1 MSGSLV
7 QLVSQG
13 IQDVHLLT
21 GNLANSIFTA
31 RYKKHTPFSQNAKQ
45 LEIVGNI
52 APGGTS
58 EVEIVTS
65 GDIVNHM
72 WLEGENL
79 LDYMAG
85 TEFEL
90 YMGGKLI
97 DTQSFEY
104 ITEIWPIYLAE
115 TKVKSTCLNNRISST
130 DKNFFPLHF
139 FFCDNGMFLPLVGMQ
154 YHKVEI
160 RIKWGPVAPVGV
172 KVYGNYIFL
181 DTPERTKFAESNMDM
196 LITQVQSTQHTA
208 TDNTSTKLDISTI
221 NHPVKAM
228 WFGQPALSGAVASDF
243 FTFDNLSMY
252 LNGQVKVDTMSPHYF
267 HTVQGYYHTQNALVN
282 FTNIEKTPF
291 YTRFF
296 MYSFA
301 DDASE
306 YNPTGSCNFSRL
318 DTAILNISN
327 ISRAAAKQNLPI
339 YVYALNYNILR
350 VREGLTGILFSN

>member
-13 IQDVHLLT
+13 VQDIHILT
-21 GNLANSIFTA
+21 DKLENSQFTA
-31 RYKKHTPFSQNAKQ
+31 QYKKHTPFSQNAKQ
-45 LEIVGNI
+45 LEIKGNI
-52 APGGTS
+52 TTS
-58 EVEIVTS
+58 GITEVEIIKY
-65 GDIVNHM
+65 GDLVNYI
-72 WLEGENL
+72 WLEGPDL
-79 LDYMAG
+79 LDSMAG

-90 YMGGKLI
+90 YIGGKLV

-115 TKVKSTCLNNRISST
+115 TKVKSTCINNRISST

-160 RIKWGPVAPVGV
+160 RIKWGAAAPSDV
-172 KVYGNYIFL
+172 KMYGNYIFL
-181 DTPERTKFAESNMDM
+181 DAEERTRFAQHDMDM
-196 LITQVQSTQHTA
+196 LVTQVQNIPFRVS
-208 TDNTSTKLDISTI
+208 DDENSKLDISSL
-221 NHPVKAM
+221 NHPVKAL
-228 WFGQPALSGAVASDF
+228 WFGQSALSGTTVTDF
-243 FTFDNLSMY
+243 FTFDKLSMY
-252 LNGQVKVDTMSPHYF
+252 LNGKVKVENMSPNYF
-267 HTVQGYYHTQNALVN
+267 HTVQGYYHTRNALVN
-282 FTNIEKTPF
+282 FTNVEKTPF

-301 DDASE
+301 NDASD

-318 DTAILNISN
+318 DTATLNITN
-327 ISRAAAKQNLPI
+327 ISRASAKQNLPV

-350 VREGLTGILFSN
+350 IRKGLTGILFSN

>member
-58 EVEIVTS
+58 EVEIVKS